1 LSTGRYVPHRSLVHR
16 PQTARFPRLRRAY
29 QPTRRP
35 QTGRKVRIAPPPI
48 RIPRAVLSRLLLVAG
63 LTTVL
68 LSVPLAASGSLGVD
82 ADAPRSASMSTVR
95 AGGADRR
102 LDDRA
107 SRAVLD
113 RKPPA
118 RTPRPIRGDGYRVV
132 FKDTFW
138 KLRRRVWCSHQ
149 WWEPRP
155 QPGTQYVRRGVLHL
169 VRRRSD
175 DYENVT
181 VSSERCGQA
190 NPKSFKYGYMEAR
203 MRYRTVR
210 GNGPAFWLLPSR
222 FEAYADS
229 PNWNPNVPPPFCA
242 NNGLPVAKCYAAEL
256 DVFEGFG
263 NIQYGGT
270 RQDDWFSGALHRNT
284 NSWFGVP
291 DQVRGVA
298 TGTGAELE
306 QYHTYSAKWTRAK
319 VCWYFDGRLV
329 GCRPTFDSTNQ
340 PMYLLFYNWN
350 TPWEDEN
357 MPNANTPDR
366 LDVSVGWVR
375 VWRKR

>member
-1 LSTGRYVPHRSLVHR
+1 
-16 PQTARFPRLRRAY
+16 
-29 QPTRRP
+29 
-35 QTGRKVRIAPPPI
+35 
-48 RIPRAVLSRLLLVAG
+48 LSRLLLVAG

-82 ADAPRSASMSTVR
+82 ANAPRSASMSTVR
-95 AGGADRR
+95 AGADRP

-169 VRRRSD
+169 IRRRSD
-175 DYENVT
+175 GYENVT
-181 VSSERCGQA
+181 VSSEPCGQA

-203 MRYRTVR
+203 MRFDTVR
-210 GNGPAFWLLPSR
+210 GNGPAFWLLSSR
-222 FEAYADS
+222 HQENS
-229 PNWNPNVPPPFCA
+229 TRGNWPAIHDHCA
-242 NNGLPVAKCYAAEL
+242 GDRPDAPCLGSEL

-263 NIQYGGT
+263 RIFYGGT
-270 RQDDWFSGALHRNT
+270 RTDDVFSGALHRNT
-284 NSWFGVP
+284 SGFYGQP
-291 DQVRGVA
+291 DSVRGVIH
-298 TGTGAELE
+298 GTGRNLSRWHVYA
-306 QYHTYSAKWTRAK
+306 ARWTDSR
-319 VCWYFDGRLV
+319 VSWYLDGRRQGSV
-329 GCRPTFDSTNQ
+329 KTFDSTDQ
-340 PMYLLFYNWN
+340 RMYLLLYNWN
-350 TPWEDEN
+350 TVWEDEN
-357 MPNANTPDR
+357 MPDANTPDR
-366 LDVSVGWVR
+366 LNVSVGWVR
-375 VWRKR
+375 VWRKH